1 VSGWGL
7 FLIDQLADRW
17 GVVHD
22 KGTTVWFEV
31 ARVASRPGD
40 VAA

>member
-1 VSGWGL
+1 
-7 FLIDQLADRW
+7 
-17 GVVHD
+17 VHD

-31 ARVASRPGD
+31 ARAASRPGD